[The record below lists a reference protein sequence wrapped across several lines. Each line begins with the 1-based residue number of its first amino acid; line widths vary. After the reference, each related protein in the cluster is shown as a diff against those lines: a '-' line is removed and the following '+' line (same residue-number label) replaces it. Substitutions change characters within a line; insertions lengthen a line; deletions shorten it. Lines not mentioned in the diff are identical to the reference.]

1 MIVETFKLIMGI
13 FPFVREA
20 FLWRDGAEVGK
31 PITEQNLLRRK
42 IAVFVSIAS
51 IAINFIAIT
60 KAWEYRS
67 ENKKV
72 SAEIQE
78 LKKQNEK
85 LVTAVSGC
93 AKPADMVAFAQQY
106 CEHLARSND
115 QQPGTKIKKK

>member
-1 MIVETFKLIMGI
+1 MIIETFKLIMGI

-42 IAVFVSIAS
+42 IAVFVTIAS
-51 IAINFIAIT
+51 IAVNFIAIT

-72 SAEIQE
+72 TAEMQE
-78 LKKQNEK
+78 IKKQNEK
-85 LVTAVSGC
+85 LVTAVSNC
-93 AKPADMVAFAQQY
+93 AKPADMITFAQRY
-106 CEHLARSND
+106 CEQLTRSND
-115 QQPGTKIKKK
+115 RQPEEKVKKK